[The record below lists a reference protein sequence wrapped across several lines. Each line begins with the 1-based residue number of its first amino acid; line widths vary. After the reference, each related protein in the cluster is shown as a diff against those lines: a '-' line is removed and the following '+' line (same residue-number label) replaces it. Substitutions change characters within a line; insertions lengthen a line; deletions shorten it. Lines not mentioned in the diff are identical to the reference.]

1 MNQEKNISACDV
13 NVDFARLLWESD
25 CRASQL
31 HAMADQAKT
40 ELGTSTIAELASS
53 LLKRLAEVVD
63 ALKGKAPHAAV
74 CKVRMTFD
82 QPVSELTVQS
92 FLTPLEAFLNRVL
105 KAQFPA
111 FGGVRM
117 TTHHERI
124 EVVRSS
130 DLTPLLFGPGVRKPF
145 EA

>member
-1 MNQEKNISACDV
+1 MNHEKNISACDV

-31 HAMADQAKT
+31 HAMADQAKI
-40 ELGTSTIAELASS
+40 ELGPSTVADLAGS
-53 LLKRLAEVVD
+53 LFRKLAEVVD
-63 ALKGKAPHAAV
+63 ALKGKGPHVAV
-74 CKVRMTFD
+74 CKVRMAFD
-82 QPVSELTVQS
+82 QPTNELTVHS
-92 FLTPLEAFLNRVL
+92 FLTPLELFLNRVL

-111 FGGVRM
+111 FEGVRV
-117 TTHHERI
+117 TTRYERV
-124 EVVRSS
+124 ETVRSS